1 MRQFFKDENVE
12 PRKESPN
19 IRTGRF
25 LWMEEGLKREYL
37 SDLRRRIEN
46 GYFFKDGIVTKIV
59 DEIAPVMNDCVDG
72 EISLR
77 Y

>member
-1 MRQFFKDENVE
+1 ME
-12 PRKESPN
+12 PRKDSPN

-25 LWMEEGLKREYL
+25 LWMEEGSKKEYL
-37 SDLRRRIEN
+37 KDLRRRIEN
-46 GYFFKDGIVTKIV
+46 GYFFKEGIVTKIV
-59 DEIAPVMNDCVDG
+59 EDIAPVMNDCIDG